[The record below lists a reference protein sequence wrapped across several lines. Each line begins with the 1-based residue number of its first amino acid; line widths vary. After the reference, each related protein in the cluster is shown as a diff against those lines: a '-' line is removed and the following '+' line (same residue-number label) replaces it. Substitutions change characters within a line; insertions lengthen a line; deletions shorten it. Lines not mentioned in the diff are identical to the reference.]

1 MCLDKLTIKSNI
13 KNYDVFF
20 ESDSSFL
27 NVLSQKENS
36 VFVVDENVYKAHA
49 TGCLSTL
56 PKERLIILPI
66 GEEMKN
72 INSVCELYEKIMQF
86 APRKNLNLISIGG
99 GITQDVTGFVA
110 SSLYRGVNWI
120 FIPTTLLAQ
129 VDSCIGAK
137 TSLNFNHYKNL
148 IGTFYPPS
156 EIHIYPEF
164 LKTLTKADFY
174 SGVGEMA
181 KLHLMNGEED
191 TKVFVDS
198 LAGID
203 NLDPQTLLERTQNCL
218 KIKKSYIE
226 DDEFDTGKRNMLN
239 YGHCFGHAIES
250 STDFAISHGQAV
262 VVGMILANREALR
275 RGILSAENEKF
286 IREKVLEPV
295 LKVEV
300 PQINIVKTVEAMGQD
315 KKNLGKGLALV
326 MIQDGY
332 EMVKITDMK
341 VQEAADL
348 LSNYAKNLICTG
360 GGGLNRLLIHIY
372 LTSILKYNSRSIE
385 KYA

>member
-1 MCLDKLTIKSNI
+1 MCLDKLTINSNI

-20 ESDSSFL
+20 ESEDSFL
-27 NVLSQKENS
+27 NVLFQKENS
-36 VFVVDENVYKAHA
+36 VFVVDENVYSAHKN
-49 TGCLSTL
+49 GCLSSL
-56 PKERLIILPI
+56 PKEKLIIISI

-72 INSVCELYEKIMQF
+72 INSVCELYEKIMCF

-99 GITQDVTGFVA
+99 GITQDITGFVA
-110 SSLYRGVNWI
+110 SSLYRGINWI

-164 LKTLTKADFY
+164 LNTLTNADFY

-181 KLHLMNGEED
+181 KLHLMNGEKD
-191 TKVFVDS
+191 TNIFIDS
-198 LAGID
+198 LEGID
-203 NLDPQTLLERTQNCL
+203 NRDLQILLERTKNCL
-218 KIKKSYIE
+218 KIKKFYIE

-262 VVGMILANREALR
+262 VLGMLLANKEALR
-275 RGILSAENEKF
+275 RGILTHKSERF
-286 IREKVLEPV
+286 IREKVLNPI
-295 LKVEV
+295 LKVKI
-300 PQINIVKTVEAMGQD
+300 PNINVAKTVEAMGQD
-315 KKNLGKGLALV
+315 KKNLGNGLALV
-326 MIQDGY
+326 MIQDNY
-332 EMVKITDMK
+332 KMVKITDMT
-341 VQEAADL
+341 VQQAGEIL
-348 LSNYAKNLICTG
+348 EECQKLNYQI
-360 GGGLNRLLIHIY
+360 I
-372 LTSILKYNSRSIE
+372 
-385 KYA
+385 

>member
-1 MCLDKLTIKSNI
+1 MRLDKLTIKSNI

-20 ESDSSFL
+20 ESNDEFIRK
-27 NVLSQKENS
+27 LSNKENS
-36 VFVVDENVYKAHA
+36 VYVVDENVYKAHVG
-49 TGCLSTL
+49 GCLSSL
-56 PKERLIILPI
+56 PKDRLIILPI

-110 SSLYRGVNWI
+110 SSLYRGINWI

-148 IGTFYPPS
+148 VGTFYPPS

-164 LKTLTKADFY
+164 LKTLTKADYY

-191 TKVFVDS
+191 TKVFVES
-198 LAGID
+198 LEGID
-203 NLDPQTLLERTQNCL
+203 KLDPKILLERTQNCL

-250 STDFAISHGQAV
+250 STNFGISHGQAV
-262 VVGMILANREALR
+262 VVGMLLANKEALR
-275 RGILSAENEKF
+275 RGILSAENECY
-286 IREKVLEPV
+286 IRERVLEPV
-295 LKVEV
+295 LKVNV
-300 PQINIVKTVEAMGQD
+300 PHIDIAKTVEAMGQD

-326 MIQDGY
+326 MIKDGY
-332 EMVKITDMK
+332 EMVKITDMTTQQAGEILEECQK
-341 VQEAADL
+341 L
-348 LSNYAKNLICTG
+348 NYQI
-360 GGGLNRLLIHIY
+360 I
-372 LTSILKYNSRSIE
+372 
-385 KYA
+385 

>member
-1 MCLDKLTIKSNI
+1 
-13 KNYDVFF
+13 
-20 ESDSSFL
+20 
-27 NVLSQKENS
+27 
-36 VFVVDENVYKAHA
+36 
-49 TGCLSTL
+49 
-56 PKERLIILPI
+56 
-66 GEEMKN
+66 MKN

-360 GGGLNRLLIHIY
+360 GGGI
-372 LTSILKYNSRSIE
+372 
-385 KYA
+385 